1 MCLTLLQLKKI
12 NQLLKKNK
20 KVKMISN
27 LVLRTNS
34 LFNFFKKHK

>member
-12 NQLLKKNK
+12 NQLLKKK

-34 LFNFFKKHK
+34 LFNFLKKT